1 MDDDIMVK
9 SDELRTNNTHLFMIL
24 QNIND
29 GPYSH
34 EIWDNSRGTI
44 KANMM
49 VYFLGAGDRQW
60 GQNIEVRQMQNRGP
74 DLDGQ

>member
-1 MDDDIMVK
+1 MTNKLLSIFRKDSLPNMDDDIMVK

-34 EIWDNSRGTI
+34 EI
-44 KANMM
+44 
-49 VYFLGAGDRQW
+49 
-60 GQNIEVRQMQNRGP
+60 
-74 DLDGQ
+74 